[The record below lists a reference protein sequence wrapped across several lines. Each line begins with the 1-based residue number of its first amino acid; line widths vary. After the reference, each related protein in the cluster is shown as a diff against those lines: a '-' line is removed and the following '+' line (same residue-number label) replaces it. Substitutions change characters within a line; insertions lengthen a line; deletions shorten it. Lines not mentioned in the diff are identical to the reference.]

1 MVFFIALRPEER
13 DEAMN
18 MEMYTIR
25 YKNKIHYFH
34 VWGAAFLV

>member
-1 MVFFIALRPEER
+1 MVFFIALRPEKEN
-13 DEAMN
+13 EEMN

-34 VWGAAFLV
+34 AWGAAVLV